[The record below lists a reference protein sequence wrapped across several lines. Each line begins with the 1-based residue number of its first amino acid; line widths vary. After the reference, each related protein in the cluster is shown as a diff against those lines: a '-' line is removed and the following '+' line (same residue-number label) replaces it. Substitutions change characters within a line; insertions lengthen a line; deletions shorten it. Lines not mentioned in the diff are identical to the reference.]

1 MLHTSGERSG
11 ELREH
16 GVTAR
21 PGGAGIAGQT
31 FSRCTLEHLKQC
43 WALQTMGVTGGRSI
57 RLLLQAIVVGV
68 LEFGLE
74 MGR

>member
-1 MLHTSGERSG
+1 
-11 ELREH
+11 
-16 GVTAR
+16 
-21 PGGAGIAGQT
+21 
-31 FSRCTLEHLKQC
+31 
-43 WALQTMGVTGGRSI
+43 MGVTGGRSI